1 MTMTALDLSKIKP
14 IPGFDCVKMKR
25 EIQAKIYE
33 ETKHMT
39 PEERQERTR
48 RASEKLRAEGKR
60 FRAEQALESQT

>member
-1 MTMTALDLSKIKP
+1 MTTLDLSKIKP

-39 PEERQERTR
+39 WEERREHTRKSSEKFREEQRLR
-48 RASEKLRAEGKR
+48 RAERA
-60 FRAEQALESQT
+60 AEAQT